1 MARIAI
7 LRCGK
12 LPSFVTWEIPNLD
25 ELFEEDQLLIRG
37 FRAQGVEASSVV
49 WSDPT
54 INWNQFDIAL
64 IRSTWDYVDEQER
77 FLQVLSRIEESS
89 CRLFN
94 PLEIVRWNMDK
105 HYLLD
110 LEKWGVP
117 IIPTYLVSDVETT
130 ALQRMFLEKGWK
142 TVILKPTVGLG
153 GSYSQRVPLD
163 GLTESLEELAS
174 GQPTREYLIQPFIE
188 DVVSEGEWSYIYF
201 NRQLSHIL
209 LKKPAP
215 NEYRVQSIYGGTIH
229 AAEPRAAD
237 LRQVEAV
244 MATLPFAVLY
254 ARLDFVRVGG
264 HLSIIE
270 LELIEPIFS
279 FNLVPESIDRLVNA
293 TKLAAA
299 IR

>member
-1 MARIAI
+1 
-7 LRCGK
+7 
-12 LPSFVTWEIPNLD
+12 
-25 ELFEEDQLLIRG
+25 
-37 FRAQGVEASSVV
+37 
-49 WSDPT
+49 
-54 INWNQFDIAL
+54 
-64 IRSTWDYVDEQER
+64 
-77 FLQVLSRIEESS
+77 
-89 CRLFN
+89 
-94 PLEIVRWNMDK
+94 
-105 HYLLD
+105 
-110 LEKWGVP
+110 
-117 IIPTYLVSDVETT
+117 
-130 ALQRMFLEKGWK
+130 MFLEKGWK

-229 AAEPRAAD
+229 TAEPRAAD
-237 LRQVEAV
+237 LRQAEAV